1 MAQNPPPKAT
11 QPQPPTPAQKPPD
24 LMAPMRSWR
33 FWITLIVLFA
43 ANIIIS
49 NLITSAGQPPTVTI
63 SYNAFLDQVDA
74 NNVVSVTSTAEAING
89 LTKAP
94 VADQSSGIKSTKF
107 QTQRPAFATDDL
119 ETLLRQH
126 NVVMNAKDPNA

>member
-11 QPQPPTPAQKPPD
+11 QPQPPTPVQKSPD

-43 ANIIIS
+43 ANVIIS

-63 SYNAFLDQVDA
+63 SYNAFLDQV
-74 NNVVSVTSTAEAING
+74 NTGNLVSVTSTGDSITGVA
-89 LTKAP
+89 KKP
-94 VADQSSGIKSTKF
+94 VKSQTTSDTSTKF
-107 QTQRPAFATDDL
+107 QTQRPTFATDDL
-119 ETLLRQH
+119 ETLLRQ
-126 NVVMNAKDPNA
+126 